1 MKRLFCLLIFNFIFL
16 TSINAQGI
24 VYSRQEADSIYGAV
38 LNYNEVQSILL
49 QKFFNSSDGELM
61 FRMQDGSLII
71 LNSSREQL
79 YPGGIT
85 VSPSDVFRVFSVELI
100 NQIITD
106 GNSPVTRV
114 ELRANEI
121 ISLTNGEY
129 TLEYGGECPPY
140 CP

>member
-1 MKRLFCLLIFNFIFL
+1 MKKLFYLIILSFISL

-24 VYSRQEADSIYGAV
+24 IYSKQEADIIYGPV
-38 LNYNEVQSILL
+38 LKCNEIQSILL
-49 QKFFNSSDGELM
+49 QKYFSSSDGHLM
-61 FRMQDGSLII
+61 FRLQDNTLII

-79 YPGGIT
+79 YPGEYP
-85 VSPSDVFRVFSVELI
+85 VSPSDVFRVFDVELI

-106 GNSPVTRV
+106 GNSPVTNV